1 VNFIV
6 STSGTDC
13 LERLI
18 CEMTCYVFITYLLI
32 YYTTCY
38 SLGQQINSVDYLAIS
53 VDRSYGLRQGGYV
66 FVLVCLYVGLPDRR
80 ITMDEFSRKVWK
92 SKTLDKNYSWLGF
105 GTVRCESQEFLQ
117 FSLSLQFA
125 VSSTTPRWMF
135 ARLCSLQFYAFVTKC
150 VNVLVIQSDSVVNTE
165 AVMYIYSKLI
175 FYPDTKFCQP
185 WQRLLIFT
193 ARY

>member
-80 ITMDEFSRKVWK
+80 ITMDEFSQKVVHVVLFC
-92 SKTLDKNYSWLGF
+92 SI
-105 GTVRCESQEFLQ
+105 CMH
-117 FSLSLQFA
+117 SLIH
-125 VSSTTPRWMF
+125 
-135 ARLCSLQFYAFVTKC
+135 ARLWTRTIV
-150 VNVLVIQSDSVVNTE
+150 D
-165 AVMYIYSKLI
+165 
-175 FYPDTKFCQP
+175 
-185 WQRLLIFT
+185 
-193 ARY
+193 